1 MKKNAITLSAVLFI
15 ASSSL
20 TNCNTSNTKV
30 EDAKKDVIEAEK
42 DLDIANEVYQNEI
55 ENYRKETLTKISDN
69 DKIIADYKLKIKDE
83 KKDVK
88 LANEKKIAELE
99 QKNIELKQKMNDY
112 KANGKENWEI
122 FKKEFNHDM
131 DELGKAF
138 KDLTVKN
145 VK

>member
-1 MKKNAITLSAVLFI
+1 M
-15 ASSSL
+15 
-20 TNCNTSNTKV
+20 
-30 EDAKKDVIEAEK
+30 
-42 DLDIANEVYQNEI
+42 
-55 ENYRKETLTKISDN
+55 
-69 DKIIADYKLKIKDE
+69 
-83 KKDVK
+83 
-88 LANEKKIAELE
+88 
-99 QKNIELKQKMNDY
+99 QKMNDY